1 MTLFCAFVLL
11 VGCPLGFV
19 DSAWT
24 YNLKC
29 HDCWAINSFTCPNVR
44 ECPYEFRRCLTVS
57 TRLSPRELLVYK
69 NCTNN
74 CTFVYAAHQPP
85 EAPRKRYFLTN
96 SFYWVSCC
104 NSMTCNYG
112 GPTNLERDILPDYT
126 VEEELEG
133 TVRPGGS
140 TLFLSFVSIL
150 VSKTL
155 A

>member
-1 MTLFCAFVLL
+1 MFLL
-11 VGCPLGFV
+11 ALLLLPGWPLRFA
-19 DSAWT
+19 DSA
-24 YNLKC
+24 C
-29 HDCWAINSFTCPNVR
+29 
-44 ECPYEFRRCLTVS
+44 
-57 TRLSPRELLVYK
+57 LSPRELLVYK
-69 NCTNN
+69 NCTDN

-104 NSMTCNYG
+104 SSMTCNYG